1 MTTATLQLSTP
12 LPAARTAAKKG
23 LFARFVDAMIE
34 ARMRQ
39 AMREIAHHRHLL
51 PDHMLEATG
60 RQAALRN
67 DGALPFT
74 R

>member
-1 MTTATLQLSTP
+1 M
-12 LPAARTAAKKG
+12 
-23 LFARFVDAMIE
+23 E

-39 AMREIAHHRHLL
+39 AMREIAHRRHLL
-51 PDHMLEATG
+51 PDHMLK
-60 RQAALRN
+60 AAGYETTLSN

>member
-1 MTTATLQLSTP
+1 MTTATLRLSTGP
-12 LPAARTAAKKG
+12 AAARTAPKSLLG
-23 LFARFVDAMIE
+23 RLHDALVA

-39 AMREIAHHRHLL
+39 AMREIAMHRNLV
-51 PDHMLEATG
+51 PDHIVENAGYETTLT
-60 RQAALRN
+60 N

>member
-1 MTTATLQLSTP
+1 MTVVTLRLS
-12 LPAARTAAKKG
+12 
-23 LFARFVDAMIE
+23 E

-39 AMREIAHHRHLL
+39 AMREIARHRHLV
-51 PDHMLEATG
+51 PDHILKSTGYEATL
-60 RQAALRN
+60 AN